1 MTDYEKKEDKV
12 LANIADTVVKLDT
25 ELDKLDALNEDKDK
39 KHEIKKWYAERK
51 ALHEI
56 KHILHEV
63 GKYAK
68 YDEDEM
74 KKIDTYFEN
83 FND

>member
-1 MTDYEKKEDKV
+1 M

-39 KHEIKKWYAERK
+39 K
-51 ALHEI
+51 HEI